1 MARFNLTTA
10 VLALLGASQVQ
21 SQCTGPNVNA
31 ATISLITEF
40 EGWYPNI
47 YIDPVGLLTVGYG
60 HLCADSSCS
69 DVRYPIPLSRANGE
83 QLLRDDIAGFQNCIT
98 LQTASSVVLNANQ
111 YGALVSWA
119 FNVGC
124 GATRTSTLIQRL
136 NAGGDPNTVAAEELP
151 KWNRGGGQVLP
162 GLTRRRAAEVALH
175 RTATSVGALPACS

>member
-1 MARFNLTTA
+1 MARFNLTTVA
-10 VLALLGASQVQ
+10 LALLGVSQVQ

-47 YIDPVGLLTVGYG
+47 YIDPVGLPTVGYG

-111 YGALVSWA
+111 
-119 FNVGC
+119 
-124 GATRTSTLIQRL
+124 
-136 NAGGDPNTVAAEELP
+136 
-151 KWNRGGGQVLP
+151 
-162 GLTRRRAAEVALH
+162 RAALTIIWPEPRGV
-175 RTATSVGALPACS
+175 RMTSEEADDDTGLRYIRCVFLID